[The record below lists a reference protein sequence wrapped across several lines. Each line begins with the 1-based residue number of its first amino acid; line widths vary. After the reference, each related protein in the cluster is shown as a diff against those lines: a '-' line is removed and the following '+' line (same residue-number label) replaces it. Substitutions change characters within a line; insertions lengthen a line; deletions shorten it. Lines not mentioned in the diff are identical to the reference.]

1 MDVKAHLFINQ
12 HLIHQNKKDKD
23 SDYVL
28 NCKSKRIFKSKLKPL
43 YTTFLNSIKLSGS
56 ILGIKFDKNRLAIE
70 KNNYLTKIVNVYTIY
85 YLVAC
90 QRNLTNN
97 FKFKNCFFGATNTV
111 KNRDNE
117 KYVYSGYRITFDS
130 GVSWRYD
137 DDFPINVVIFGV

>member
-1 MDVKAHLFINQ
+1 M
-12 HLIHQNKKDKD
+12 
-23 SDYVL
+23 
-28 NCKSKRIFKSKLKPL
+28 
-43 YTTFLNSIKLSGS
+43 
-56 ILGIKFDKNRLAIE
+56 GIKFDKNRLAIE

-111 KNRDNE
+111 KNRDKE